1 MNRPLTAAIAVILIS
16 AVSCGCTTDN
26 SAAAGG
32 ADNSGK
38 PSVGKFVLSEE
49 DKELYGAMISDRA
62 KELLELNPDTDIG
75 FRITFAELNG
85 DDHAEMIMTMCTEK
99 GNAVDYIFT
108 IEENEVTGVNSWL
121 NPVLD
126 SSLFTDSEGTLYEN
140 YVTERDING
149 ADVTVGYLTRYVN
162 SHSAYFDYA
171 SVTAND
177 QEAFIAGVDRVM
189 WRAEGYHFIQD
200 DELEKYKD
208 GSGYGFYA
216 FELREA
222 LQLDENAYD
231 EIVASDISPDTL
243 VFTRQTYDRLM
254 EKEFEGLTQKHVP
267 ALSTDVITS
276 PDGFDFSLLKDITI

>member
-1 MNRPLTAAIAVILIS
+1 MNRPLTAAIAIILIS

-26 SAAAGG
+26 SAASGSSE
-32 ADNSGK
+32 NSEK
-38 PSVGKFVLSEE
+38 PYAGKFVLSEE
-49 DKELYGAMISDRA
+49 DKALYGAMIGDRA

-108 IEENEVTGVNSWL
+108 IEETEVTSVNSWL

-149 ADVTVGYLTRYVN
+149 ADVTVGYLTRYGN

-189 WRAEGYHFIQD
+189 WRTEDYHFIQD
-200 DELEKYKD
+200 DELENYKD
-208 GSGYGFYA
+208 GSGYSFYA
-216 FELREA
+216 FELWETLR
-222 LQLDENAYD
+222 LDENAYD
-231 EIVASDISPDTL
+231 EIVASELSPDAL
-243 VFTRQTYDRLM
+243 VFNKQTYDRLM
-254 EKEFEGLTQKHVP
+254 EKEFAGLTPKYIP

-276 PDGFDFSLLKDITI
+276 PDGFDFSMLKDITI

>member
-16 AVSCGCTTDN
+16 AVSCGCTMDN
-26 SAAAGG
+26 SAAAGS

-149 ADVTVGYLTRYVN
+149 ADVTIGYVTRFGN
-162 SHSAYFDYA
+162 SHAAYFDYA

-200 DELEKYKD
+200 DEIEKYKD

-254 EKEFEGLTQKHVP
+254 EKEFEGLTPKHVP